1 MLSRSVFAGVGGGA
15 GARLDEAEQ
24 VGEAVV
30 DRDVVQAETVERG
43 QLVLVFGHLPGAEG
57 RPDGGDGGR
66 PRVGLEQGPVLRGDS
81 GQSLP
86 PGLAGGVGAG
96 HARVGGV
103 EHKVQQ
109 LGLAGHVGIQ
119 RHRHHAERLGH
130 PAHRHR
136 VQALGIGE
144 LGGRVHH
151 GVDAQPL
158 PGAVPRDSVDVA

>member
-1 MLSRSVFAGVGGGA
+1 V
-15 GARLDEAEQ
+15 
-24 VGEAVV
+24 
-30 DRDVVQAETVERG
+30 
-43 QLVLVFGHLPGAEG
+43 
-57 RPDGGDGGR
+57 
-66 PRVGLEQGPVLRGDS
+66 
-81 GQSLP
+81 
-86 PGLAGGVGAG
+86 

-119 RHRHHAERLGH
+119 LHRHHAERLGH

-158 PGAVPRDSVDVA
+158 PGAVPRDGGRVAPQQLQGPGRVAMRWPSPTRTRWRTPRVPKTYATRRYS